1 MKAKKNGVYKGVFVA
16 SSEFMFF
23 SSNQKIGLQIFLMNW
38 QTEGINRNYRSV
50 KFEGN
55 FTAENWRY
63 SRESFAFFRSDNKV
77 GHRIGIRQDH
87 YLSMREIPNH
97 AHTRVPLL
105 RIMYT

>member
-1 MKAKKNGVYKGVFVA
+1 
-16 SSEFMFF
+16 MFF

-50 KFEGN
+50 KFEGISPKK
-55 FTAENWRY
+55 TGDIHVKVLH
-63 SRESFAFFRSDNKV
+63 FFRSDNTV

-87 YLSMREIPNH
+87 YLSMREIPSH